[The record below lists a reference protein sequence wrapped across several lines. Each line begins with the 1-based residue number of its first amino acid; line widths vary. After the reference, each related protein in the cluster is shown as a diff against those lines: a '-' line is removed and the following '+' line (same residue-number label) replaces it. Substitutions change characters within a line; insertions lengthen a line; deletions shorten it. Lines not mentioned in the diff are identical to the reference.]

1 MIHVDTG
8 IDLIYR
14 FDQFLDE
21 SLCDEIVEHIKTKS
35 DLLSYHNDPANVDKD
50 PFSYDYPLEKYPAD
64 LKKRILEYKDNLT
77 SIVSDCYKEKNYL
90 ECLNTVYWRKGTSMD
105 WHPDVL
111 SQEMMSEEQIKM
123 HNSNSSILTRN
134 ITAITYLNDDYVGG
148 ETVIGEGKWIFP
160 NIRTTKTYLSKPKKG
175 SVVLYF
181 SGCFHRVNKIQ
192 EGDRFTISMFF
203 TKEFEYSYEGRK
215 LTI

>member
-77 SIVSDCYKEKNYL
+77 SIVSDCYKEKNYPDSV
-90 ECLNTVYWRKGTSMD
+90 NTIYWRKGKSMD
-105 WHPDVL
+105 WHPDVVT
-111 SQEMMSEEQIKM
+111 QEMMSETQNKA
-123 HNSNSSILTRN
+123 HNQNSSIFTRN
-134 ITAITYLNDDYVGG
+134 VTAITYLNDDYIGG
-148 ETVIGEGKWIFP
+148 ETVIGEGKWVYPGIT
-160 NIRTTKTYLSKPKKG
+160 NTKTYLSKPKKG

-181 SGCFHRVNKIQ
+181 SGCFHSVNEII
-192 EGDRFTISMFF
+192 EGDRFTISIFF
-203 TKEFEYSYEGRK
+203 TKELERSM
-215 LTI
+215 IDN